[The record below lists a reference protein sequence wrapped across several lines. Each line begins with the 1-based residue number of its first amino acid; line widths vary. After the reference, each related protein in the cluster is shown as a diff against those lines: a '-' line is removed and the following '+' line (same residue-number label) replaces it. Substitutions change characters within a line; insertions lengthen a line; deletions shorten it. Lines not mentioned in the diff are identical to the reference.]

1 MRLDAL
7 GLGWFRSSGEVRGWD
22 EGDGRGEI
30 SRGRVLEVS
39 SIEVIISIVF

>member
-22 EGDGRGEI
+22 EGDGRGVN
-30 SRGRVLEVS
+30 SRGHVLEVS
-39 SIEVIISIVF
+39 SVEVIISVLF